1 MLTDSEIMVQGI
13 ILDIIHR
20 SVKEAN
26 PIYEDIPVASGLEN
40 QDKLAYLVDNC
51 FLDNL
56 DNFVVEDEKE
66 MVETDLSLNGAIT
79 SELEGNFVPIMEL
92 ARYPPSPERSP
103 PRQLD
108 MVPPSPASCSYTSD
122 TEYQPDEQNDE
133 DSDEFLPGNF
143 FLLFHFI

>member
-1 MLTDSEIMVQGI
+1 MPTDSEIIVQGI
-13 ILDIIHR
+13 IMDIIHR

-40 QDKLAYLVDNC
+40 QDKLAYLVENCVLDNC
-51 FLDNL
+51 
-56 DNFVVEDEKE
+56 FVVEDEKE